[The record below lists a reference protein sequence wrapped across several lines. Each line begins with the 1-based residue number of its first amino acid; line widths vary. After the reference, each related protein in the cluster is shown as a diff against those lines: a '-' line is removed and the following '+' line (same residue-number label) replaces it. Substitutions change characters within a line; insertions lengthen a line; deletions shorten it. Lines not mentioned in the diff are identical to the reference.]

1 MLKII
6 NSLYLRLFFTHDKR
20 NAFLTW
26 IPLFH
31 FFYPRFRPRTI
42 KQKIGHDFDET
53 GRFNEFFR
61 SCALHV
67 FLFRIDYLRT
77 PTPWYRQYR
86 EIAKRHH
93 ASSSSR
99 QNNSWDLEHSIQLYN
114 QNLGLEYLTGY
125 VVEYALS
132 VDNIFVMVLIFTAF
146 GVAQKNYHRVLF
158 WGILGAIIMRFIFIF
173 VGAALIEKFSWIM
186 YVFGAF
192 LVFTGIKMFIDK
204 DSDEEIDTQNHPIVK
219 FANRFFKVHNHFVG
233 NKFFV
238 TIDGI
243 KKVTPLFLVL
253 LIIEATDLIFAVDSI
268 PAIFSVTK
276 DPYIVF
282 FSNIFAIIGLRS
294 MFFLLAGIID
304 KFRFL
309 KIGLAVL
316 LTFIGLKM
324 LFHHYLEGW
333 GFSTTHS
340 LLIIVGILGASI
352 FFSLIFPEH
361 KKERKLKYDPENEED
376 LHR

>member
-1 MLKII
+1 MLFMAGFLLFIFLILALDLGLLNKKSDVVSMKQAGLMSFFVIALSMCFYFVLLTYGHLLHGIDSMEKLQTVIRSHHHPVKII
-6 NSLYLRLFFTHDKR
+6 
-20 NAFLTW
+20 
-26 IPLFH
+26 P
-31 FFYPRFRPRTI
+31 
-42 KQKIGHDFDET
+42 G
-53 GRFNEFFR
+53 
-61 SCALHV
+61 
-67 FLFRIDYLRT
+67 
-77 PTPWYRQYR
+77 
-86 EIAKRHH
+86 
-93 ASSSSR
+93 
-99 QNNSWDLEHSIQLYN
+99 DLENSIQLYN

-158 WGILGAIIMRFIFIF
+158 WGILGAIVMRFIFIF
-173 VGAALIEKFSWIM
+173 VGAALIAKFDWIM

-192 LVFTGIKMFIDK
+192 LLFTGIKMFFDK
-204 DSDEEIDTQNHPIVK
+204 DNDEKIDTKNHPIVK
-219 FANRFFKVHNHFVG
+219 FAKRFFKVHDHFVG
-233 NKFFV
+233 NRFFV
-238 TIDGI
+238 TINGI
-243 KKVTPLFLVL
+243 NKMTPLFLVL

-316 LTFIGLKM
+316 LAFIGLKM
-324 LFHHYLEGW
+324 LFHHFLDDW

-340 LLIIVGILGASI
+340 LIIIVAILGSSI
-352 FFSLIFPEH
+352 LFSLLFPVQ
-361 KKERKLKYDPENEED
+361 KKDRKLKYDPD
-376 LHR
+376 QDDHLRH

>member
-1 MLKII
+1 MNSETIFLLSFLAFIVFILALDLGLLNSKKSDTVSMKQAGLMSFFVVALSMCFYFVLLTYGHLLHGVDSLEKLQQVISSHHHPVKII
-6 NSLYLRLFFTHDKR
+6 
-20 NAFLTW
+20 
-26 IPLFH
+26 P
-31 FFYPRFRPRTI
+31 
-42 KQKIGHDFDET
+42 G
-53 GRFNEFFR
+53 
-61 SCALHV
+61 
-67 FLFRIDYLRT
+67 
-77 PTPWYRQYR
+77 
-86 EIAKRHH
+86 
-93 ASSSSR
+93 
-99 QNNSWDLEHSIQLYN
+99 DLENSIQLYN

-132 VDNIFVMVLIFTAF
+132 VDNIFVMVLVFTAF
-146 GVAQKNYHRVLF
+146 SVAPKNYHRVLF
-158 WGILGAIIMRFIFIF
+158 WGILGAIVMRFIFIF

-192 LVFTGIKMFIDK
+192 LVFTGIKMFFEKDGDDK
-204 DSDEEIDTQNHPIVK
+204 IDTHNHPVVK

-238 TIDGI
+238 TIDGV
-243 KKVTPLFLVL
+243 KKITPLFLVL

-309 KIGLAVL
+309 KVGLSIL

-324 LFHHYLEGW
+324 LLHSYLENW
-333 GFSTTHS
+333 GFTTSHS
-340 LLIIVGILGASI
+340 LIVIVSILGLSI
-352 FFSLIFPEH
+352 LFSLMFPIRT
-361 KKERKLKYDPENEED
+361 KERKLKFDPEKDEH
-376 LHR
+376 LRH

>member
-1 MLKII
+1 MNSETIFLLGFLLFIFFILALDLGLLNKRSDTVSMKQAGLMSFFVVALSMCFYFVLITYGHLLHGIDSMEKLQNVISAHRHPVKII
-6 NSLYLRLFFTHDKR
+6 PD
-20 NAFLTW
+20 
-26 IPLFH
+26 
-31 FFYPRFRPRTI
+31 
-42 KQKIGHDFDET
+42 
-53 GRFNEFFR
+53 
-61 SCALHV
+61 
-67 FLFRIDYLRT
+67 
-77 PTPWYRQYR
+77 
-86 EIAKRHH
+86 
-93 ASSSSR
+93 
-99 QNNSWDLEHSIQLYN
+99 DLEHSIQLYN

-132 VDNIFVMVLIFTAF
+132 IDNIFVMVLVFTAF
-146 GVAQKNYHRVLF
+146 GVAPKNYHRVLF
-158 WGILGAIIMRFIFIF
+158 WGILGAIVMRFIFIF
-173 VGAALIEKFSWIM
+173 VGAALIAKFSWIM

-192 LVFTGIKMFIDK
+192 LVFTGIKMFFEKDGGDK
-204 DSDEEIDTQNHPIVK
+204 IDTQNHPVVK
-219 FANRFFKVHNHFVG
+219 FAKRFFKVHDRFVG

-238 TIDGI
+238 KIDGV
-243 KKVTPLFLVL
+243 KMVTPLFLVL

-309 KIGLAVL
+309 KIGLSVL

-324 LFHHYLEGW
+324 LTHSYLESW
-333 GFSTTHS
+333 GFTTSHS
-340 LLIIVGILGASI
+340 LIIIVGILGASI
-352 FFSLIFPEH
+352 FFSLVLPKQ
-361 KKERKLKYDPENEED
+361 KKERKLKFDPENDEN